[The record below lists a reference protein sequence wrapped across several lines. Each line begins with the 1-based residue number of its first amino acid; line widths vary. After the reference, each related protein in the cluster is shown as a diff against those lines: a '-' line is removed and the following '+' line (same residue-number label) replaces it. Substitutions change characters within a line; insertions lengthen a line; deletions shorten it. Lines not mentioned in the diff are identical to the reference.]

1 MQYSFSDLSS
11 ASLFPSPRAK
21 QAPTFRLLTESDI
34 KLLQP
39 YGVRAYFPSKTGGP
53 IYEAQRRSLALPGP
67 TVDDLFLDLF
77 NYPIYTPDAQSF
89 DDRAFL
95 PYQTATVPTPPSPY
109 SPGSSLASEP
119 DIPQDP
125 FTPSDDFDPEYFENL
140 ISMTNHDDDSAII
153 EELMNSQETMPYAMS
168 QDASPASTVP
178 YSPPVSLMPTPSPTD
193 HKQSILTRV
202 LTEGIGPKPQP
213 GKSASK
219 SGSKQR
225 RRRLPRE
232 IDISP
237 PQLGASGSASLW
249 EFILE
254 LLADPLYEPYIRWR
268 ERSKGQFKIYDSQVV
283 AALWGKHKNHAGM
296 NFDKMSRAMRYYYG
310 KNILEK
316 GEEGGRLEYEFQDGS
331 QWLNYISRN
340 LNRRNFTAPSPNQ
353 YLGGQPMRTSRR
365 RAQRGGNN
373 PY

>member
-119 DIPQDP
+119 DIPQGNY
-125 FTPSDDFDPEYFENL
+125 TPHPSSGL
-140 ISMTNHDDDSAII
+140 
-153 EELMNSQETMPYAMS
+153 
-168 QDASPASTVP
+168 
-178 YSPPVSLMPTPSPTD
+178 SLSRGNR
-193 HKQSILTRV
+193 KFKGRV
-202 LTEGIGPKPQP
+202 LLK
-213 GKSASK
+213 A
-219 SGSKQR
+219 
-225 RRRLPRE
+225 
-232 IDISP
+232 
-237 PQLGASGSASLW
+237 
-249 EFILE
+249 
-254 LLADPLYEPYIRWR
+254 
-268 ERSKGQFKIYDSQVV
+268 
-283 AALWGKHKNHAGM
+283 
-296 NFDKMSRAMRYYYG
+296 
-310 KNILEK
+310 
-316 GEEGGRLEYEFQDGS
+316 
-331 QWLNYISRN
+331 
-340 LNRRNFTAPSPNQ
+340 
-353 YLGGQPMRTSRR
+353 
-365 RAQRGGNN
+365 
-373 PY
+373 